1 MSVGRKNRNRKI
13 KQENF
18 FDYTLLFVVLFL
30 LLFGLIVLYSVSSY
44 EANIKFGDGAYYL
57 KNQMKAT
64 ALGLG
69 VFAFAIL
76 VDYHLWQ
83 KVSIIAYIFS
93 LFMVLLIVTPLGRT
107 YNGARRWL
115 DLGGISLQ
123 PVEIVKVALIMV
135 LAAFI
140 SAIGTKIKD
149 NKAILWAGII
159 LAIPTAMIFFITRN
173 ASSAIILVGIA
184 TVMFFMADPK
194 YLRYGVLAI
203 IVAIGLVFYVFLSLH
218 KAQSAEGTG
227 DFRKNRVVAWLHPDD
242 YSSDTSF
249 QTLQGMY
256 AIGSGGVFG
265 KGLGE
270 SVQKMKLPEAQ
281 NDMVFCIICE
291 ELGVFGGLCVIALFL
306 LLIYR
311 CMVIASNAP
320 DTFGAL
326 LVSGVMGHFALQV
339 MMNIAVVTNS
349 MPNTGVTLPFISYGG
364 TSVLFLLAE
373 VGIVLNVSKNIKTKE
388 AVVYESR
395 RA

>member
-1 MSVGRKNRNRKI
+1 MGRKNRNRKV
-13 KQENF
+13 KTENF

-64 ALGLG
+64 VLGLV
-69 VFAFAIL
+69 VFVIAIF
-76 VDYHLWQ
+76 VDYHVWEKL
-83 KVSIIAYIFS
+83 SIIAYVVS
-93 LFMVLLIVTPLGRT
+93 LCFVLLILTPLGRT

-115 DLGGISLQ
+115 DFGGISLQ
-123 PVEIVKVALIMV
+123 PVEIVKVALIMF

-140 SAIGTKIKD
+140 AAIGTKIKD
-149 NKAILWAGII
+149 KKAIFWSA
-159 LAIPTAMIFFITRN
+159 AIMGVPAAMIFFITRN
-173 ASSAIILVGIA
+173 ASSAIIIAGIA

-194 YLRYGVLAI
+194 YLRYVGLAI
-203 IVAIGLVFYVFLSLH
+203 AAALFLTVYVFYSIY

-227 DFRKNRVVAWLHPDD
+227 DFRKNRIVAWLNPDD
-242 YSSDTSF
+242 YASDTSF
-249 QTLQGMY
+249 QTIQGMY

-291 ELGVFGGLCVIALFL
+291 ELGVFGGLCVMALFL

-320 DTFGAL
+320 DTYGAL

-339 MMNIAVVTNS
+339 LMNIAVVTNS

-388 AVVYESR
+388 VVVYEGR